1 MATGV
6 SQARR
11 LAVVA
16 LPLLTI
22 ACGLQS
28 GLADRAQPRS
38 ATAEP
43 MPPLRGASLTGQPL
57 TVDGRTGHPLVVDFW
72 ASWCGPCRAE
82 QPQLNRLYADYTP
95 KGVRFLGVDVRDD
108 PAAAGAFVRD
118 FAVAYPSL
126 SDPTQSI
133 SATWSVDAPPTI
145 LVIDGSATI
154 RVRDLGT
161 LVDVAA
167 ELDALLRGAG

>member
-6 SQARR
+6 TLARG
-11 LAVVA
+11 LAVVV
-16 LPLLTI
+16 LPLLSL

-28 GLADRAQPRS
+28 GLADRTQPR
-38 ATAEP
+38 AAIAES
-43 MPPLRGASLTGQPL
+43 MPPIRGASLTGQPQ
-57 TVDGRTGHPLVVDFW
+57 TVDGRTGRPLVVDFW

-82 QPQLNRLYADYTP
+82 QPELNRLYADYAP
-95 KGVRFLGVDVRDD
+95 KGVRFVGVDVRDD
-108 PAAAGAFVRD
+108 PAFVRQ

-126 SDPTQSI
+126 SDPDQSI
-133 SATWSVDAPPTI
+133 SATWSVDAPPSTF
-145 LVIDGSATI
+145 VIDDRATI

-161 LVDVAA
+161 LIDVAP